1 MGKILKILNGKEL
14 ALKLNLELKDKISSF
29 IKTSGINPKLAAVLV
44 GDDPASKLYIKI
56 KRKTCSEIGIVSILI
71 DLDKNITKSKLLDEI
86 EKLNKDKSVHGIL
99 LQLPLPRDLQPYTS
113 EFIEQID
120 PIKDVDGLHP
130 INRGKLFDYNEDFVP
145 CTPKGIITLL
155 EHYNIEIQGKNVV
168 IINRSNLVGKPLIFM
183 LLKRN
188 ATVTVCHSYTKN
200 LDGYTKKADILI
212 VAVGKS
218 KFITKEKVK
227 KGVIIIDVGISRE
240 NGELSGDVDF
250 EGVFDKCSWI
260 TPNPGGVGPMTV
272 SFLLQNTFNAYKK
285 QLSMLQ

>member
-1 MGKILKILNGKEL
+1 MGKILNGKEL

-29 IKTSGINPKLAAVLV
+29 IKTSGIKPKLAAVLV
-44 GDDPASKLYIKI
+44 GDDPASKLYINI
-56 KRKTCSEIGIVSILI
+56 KRKTCSEIGIGSILV

-99 LQLPLPRDLQPYTS
+99 LQLPLPKALRPYTS
-113 EFIEQID
+113 EFIEQIA

-130 INRGKLFDYNEDFVP
+130 INRGKLFDYNESFVP

-155 EHYNIEIQGKNVV
+155 EHYNVEIQGKNVV

-200 LDGYTKKADILI
+200 LDAYTKKADILI

-227 KGVIIIDVGISRE
+227 EGTVIIDVGISRE
-240 NGELSGDVDF
+240 NGKLSGDVDF
-250 EGVFDKCSWI
+250 GGVFDKCSWI

-285 QLSMLQ
+285 QL

>member
-1 MGKILKILNGKEL
+1 MGNNKILNGKEL
-14 ALKLNLELKDKISSF
+14 ASKLNLELKDKISSF

-44 GDDPASKLYIKI
+44 GDDPASKLYINI
-56 KRKTCSEIGIVSILI
+56 KRKTCSEIGIGSILV

-86 EKLNKDKSVHGIL
+86 KKLNKDKSVHGIL
-99 LQLPLPRDLQPYTS
+99 LQIPLPRDLQPYTS

-145 CTPKGIITLL
+145 CTPKGIVTLL

-200 LDGYTKKADILI
+200 LVSYTKKADILI

-218 KFITKEKVK
+218 KFITKEMVK
-227 KGVIIIDVGISRE
+227 EGVVIVDVGISRE
-240 NGELSGDVDF
+240 NGKLSGDVDF

-260 TPNPGGVGPMTV
+260 TPNPGGIGPMTV

-285 QLSMLQ
+285 QL

>member
-1 MGKILKILNGKEL
+1 MGKILNGKEL
-14 ALKLNLELKDKISSF
+14 AQKLNLELRDKITSY
-29 IKTSGINPKLAAVLV
+29 IKTSGIHPRLAAVLV
-44 GDDPASKLYIKI
+44 GDDPASKLYINI
-56 KRKTCSEIGIVSILI
+56 KRKTCSEIGIGSILV

-99 LQLPLPRDLQPYTS
+99 LQLPLPRDLRLYTS

-155 EHYNIEIQGKNVV
+155 EHYNVEMQGKHVV

-188 ATVTVCHSYTKN
+188 ATVTICHSYTEF
-200 LDGYTKKADILI
+200 LDDYTKKADILI
-212 VAVGKS
+212 VAIGKS

-227 KGVIIIDVGISRE
+227 EGVVIIDVGISRE
-240 NGELSGDVDF
+240 NGKLSGDVDF
-250 EGVFDKCSWI
+250 EGVFSKCSWI

-285 QLSMLQ
+285 QL

>member
-14 ALKLNLELKDKISSF
+14 ALKLNLELKDKISSY
-29 IKTSGINPKLAAVLV
+29 IKTSGIKPKLAAVLV
-44 GDDPASKLYIKI
+44 GDDPASKLYVNI
-56 KRKTCSEIGIVSILI
+56 KRKTCSEIGIGSILV
-71 DLDKNITKSKLLDEI
+71 DLDKNITKSKLLNEI

-145 CTPKGIITLL
+145 CTPKGIVTLL

-227 KGVIIIDVGISRE
+227 EGVIIIDVGISRE
-240 NGELSGDVDF
+240 NGKLSGDVDF

-260 TPNPGGVGPMTV
+260 TPNPGGIGPMTV

-285 QLSMLQ
+285 QL

>member
-1 MGKILKILNGKEL
+1 MGNNKILNGKEL
-14 ALKLNLELKDKISSF
+14 ASKLNLELKDKISSF
-29 IKTSGINPKLAAVLV
+29 IKTSGIIPKLAAVLV
-44 GDDPASKLYIKI
+44 GDDPASKLYINI
-56 KRKTCSEIGIVSILI
+56 KRKTCSEIGIGSILV

-86 EKLNKDKSVHGIL
+86 KKLNKDKSVHGIL
-99 LQLPLPRDLQPYTS
+99 LQIPLPRDLQPYTS

-145 CTPKGIITLL
+145 CTPKGIVTLL
-155 EHYNIEIQGKNVV
+155 EHYNVEIQGKNVV

-200 LDGYTKKADILI
+200 LVGYTKKADILI

-218 KFITKEKVK
+218 KFITKEMVK
-227 KGVIIIDVGISRE
+227 EGVVIVDVGISRE
-240 NGELSGDVDF
+240 NGKLSGDVDF

-285 QLSMLQ
+285 QL

>member
-1 MGKILKILNGKEL
+1 MGKILNGKEL

-29 IKTSGINPKLAAVLV
+29 IKTSGIKPKLAAVLV
-44 GDDPASKLYIKI
+44 GDDPASKLYINI
-56 KRKTCSEIGIVSILI
+56 KRKTCSEIGIGSILV

-99 LQLPLPRDLQPYTS
+99 LQLPLPKALRPYTS
-113 EFIEQID
+113 EFIEQIA

-130 INRGKLFDYNEDFVP
+130 INRGKLFDYNESFVP

-155 EHYNIEIQGKNVV
+155 EHYNVEIQGKNVV

-200 LDGYTKKADILI
+200 LDAYTKKADILI

-227 KGVIIIDVGISRE
+227 EGAVIIDVGISRE
-240 NGELSGDVDF
+240 NGKLSGDVDF
-250 EGVFDKCSWI
+250 EGVFDKSSWI

-272 SFLLQNTFNAYKK
+272 SFLLQNTFNAYKR
-285 QLSMLQ
+285 QL

>member
-1 MGKILKILNGKEL
+1 MGKILNGKEL

-29 IKTSGINPKLAAVLV
+29 IKTSGIKPKLAAVLV
-44 GDDPASKLYIKI
+44 GDDPASKLYINI
-56 KRKTCSEIGIVSILI
+56 KRKTCSEIGIGSILV

-99 LQLPLPRDLQPYTS
+99 LQLPLPKALRPYTS
-113 EFIEQID
+113 EFIEQIA

-130 INRGKLFDYNEDFVP
+130 INRGKLFDYNEGFVP

-155 EHYNIEIQGKNVV
+155 EHYNVEIQGKNVV

-200 LDGYTKKADILI
+200 LDAYTKKADILI

-227 KGVIIIDVGISRE
+227 EGAVIIDVGISRE
-240 NGELSGDVDF
+240 NGKLSGDVDF

-285 QLSMLQ
+285 QL

>member
-1 MGKILKILNGKEL
+1 MGNNKILNGKEL
-14 ALKLNLELKDKISSF
+14 ASKLNLELKDKISSF

-44 GDDPASKLYIKI
+44 GDDPASKLYINI
-56 KRKTCSEIGIVSILI
+56 KRKTCSEIGIGSTLV

-86 EKLNKDKSVHGIL
+86 EKLNKDKTVHGIL
-99 LQLPLPRDLQPYTS
+99 LQLPLPRDLRPYTT

-120 PIKDVDGLHP
+120 PVKDVDGLHP

-145 CTPKGIITLL
+145 CTPKGIVTLL
-155 EHYNIEIQGKNVV
+155 EHYNVEIQRKNVV

-188 ATVTVCHSYTKN
+188 ATVTVCHSYTKD

-212 VAVGKS
+212 VAIGKS

-227 KGVIIIDVGISRE
+227 EGVVIIDVGISRE
-240 NGELSGDVDF
+240 NGKLSGDVDF
-250 EGVFDKCSWI
+250 EGVFSKCSWI

-285 QLSMLQ
+285 QL

>member
-1 MGKILKILNGKEL
+1 MGNNKILNGKEL
-14 ALKLNLELKDKISSF
+14 ASKLNLELKNKISSF
-29 IKTSGINPKLAAVLV
+29 IKTSGITPKLAAVLV
-44 GDDPASKLYIKI
+44 GDDPASKLYINI
-56 KRKTCSEIGIVSILI
+56 KRKTCSEIGIGSILV

-99 LQLPLPRDLQPYTS
+99 LQLPLPRDLRPYTS

-188 ATVTVCHSYTKN
+188 ATVTICHSYTEI
-200 LDGYTKKADILI
+200 LDDYTKKADILI

-227 KGVIIIDVGISRE
+227 EGVVIIDVGISRE
-240 NGELSGDVDF
+240 NGKLSGDVDF
-250 EGVFDKCSWI
+250 EGVFEKCSWI
-260 TPNPGGVGPMTV
+260 TPNPGGIGPMTV

-285 QLSMLQ
+285 QL

>member
-1 MGKILKILNGKEL
+1 MGKILNGKEL
-14 ALKLNLELKDKISSF
+14 ALKLNLELRDKITSF
-29 IKTSGINPKLAAVLV
+29 IKTRGIRPKLAAVLV
-44 GDDPASKLYIKI
+44 GDDPASKLYINI
-56 KRKTCSEIGIVSILI
+56 KRKTCSEIGIESILV

-99 LQLPLPRDLQPYTS
+99 LQLPLPRDLRLYTS

-155 EHYNIEIQGKNVV
+155 EHYNVEMQGKHVV

-188 ATVTVCHSYTKN
+188 ATVTICHSYTEI
-200 LDGYTKKADILI
+200 LDDYTKKADILI
-212 VAVGKS
+212 VAIGKS

-227 KGVIIIDVGISRE
+227 EGVVIIDVGISRE
-240 NGELSGDVDF
+240 NGKLSGDVDF
-250 EGVFDKCSWI
+250 EGVFEKCSWI

-285 QLSMLQ
+285 QF

>member
-1 MGKILKILNGKEL
+1 M
-14 ALKLNLELKDKISSF
+14 
-29 IKTSGINPKLAAVLV
+29 
-44 GDDPASKLYIKI
+44 ASL
-56 KRKTCSEIGIVSILI
+56 
-71 DLDKNITKSKLLDEI
+71 NITKSKLLDEI

-99 LQLPLPRDLQPYTS
+99 LQLPLPRDLRPYTS

-188 ATVTVCHSYTKN
+188 ATVTICHSYTKN
-200 LDGYTKKADILI
+200 LDDYTKKADILI

-227 KGVIIIDVGISRE
+227 EGVVIVDVGISRE
-240 NGELSGDVDF
+240 NGKLSGDVDF
-250 EGVFDKCSWI
+250 EGVFSKCSWI

-285 QLSMLQ
+285 QL

>member
-1 MGKILKILNGKEL
+1 MGKILNGKEL
-14 ALKLNLELKDKISSF
+14 ALKLNLELQDSISSF
-29 IKTSGINPKLAAVLV
+29 IEKSGIIPKLAAVLV

-56 KRKTCSEIGIVSILI
+56 KRKTCSEIGIGSILV

-99 LQLPLPRDLQPYTS
+99 LQLPLPRDLRPYTS
-113 EFIEQID
+113 EFIEQIT

-155 EHYNIEIQGKNVV
+155 EHYNIEIQGKNAV

-200 LDGYTKKADILI
+200 LDDFTKKADILI

-227 KGVIIIDVGISRE
+227 EGVVIIDVGISRE
-240 NGELSGDVDF
+240 NGKLSGDIDF
-250 EGVFDKCSWI
+250 EGVLDKCSWI

-285 QLSMLQ
+285 QL

>member
-1 MGKILKILNGKEL
+1 MGKILNGKEL

-29 IKTSGINPKLAAVLV
+29 IKTSGIKPKLAAVLV
-44 GDDPASKLYIKI
+44 GDDPASKLYINI
-56 KRKTCSEIGIVSILI
+56 KRKTCSEIGIGSILV
-71 DLDKNITKSKLLDEI
+71 DLDKNITKSKLLKEI
-86 EKLNKDKSVHGIL
+86 ETLNKDKSVNGIL
-99 LQLPLPRDLQPYTS
+99 LQLPLPRDLQPYTT

-145 CTPKGIITLL
+145 CTPKGIVTLL
-155 EHYNIEIQGKNVV
+155 EHYNIEIQSKNVV

-200 LDGYTKKADILI
+200 LDSHTKKADILI

-218 KFITKEKVK
+218 KFVTKEKVK
-227 KGVIIIDVGISRE
+227 EGVVIIDVGISRE
-240 NGELSGDVDF
+240 NGKLSGDVDF

-285 QLSMLQ
+285 QL

>member
-1 MGKILKILNGKEL
+1 MGKILNGKEL

-44 GDDPASKLYIKI
+44 GDDPASKLYINI
-56 KRKTCSEIGIVSILI
+56 KRKTCSEIGIGSILV

-99 LQLPLPRDLQPYTS
+99 LQLPLPKVLRPYTS

-130 INRGKLFDYNEDFVP
+130 INRGKLFDYNESFVP

-155 EHYNIEIQGKNVV
+155 EHYNVEIQGKNVV

-188 ATVTVCHSYTKN
+188 ATVTICHSYTIN
-200 LDGYTKKADILI
+200 LDSYTKKADILI
-212 VAVGKS
+212 VAIGKS

-227 KGVIIIDVGISRE
+227 EGVVIIDVGISRE
-240 NGELSGDVDF
+240 NGKLSGDVDF

-285 QLSMLQ
+285 QL

>member
-1 MGKILKILNGKEL
+1 MGKILNGKEL
-14 ALKLNLELKDKISSF
+14 ALKLNLELKNKISSV
-29 IKTSGINPKLAAVLV
+29 IKTSGITPKLAAVLV
-44 GDDPASKLYIKI
+44 GDDPASKLYINI
-56 KRKTCSEIGIVSILI
+56 KRKTCSEIGIGSILV

-99 LQLPLPRDLQPYTS
+99 LQLPLPRDLRLYTS

-155 EHYNIEIQGKNVV
+155 EHYNVEIQGKNVV

-227 KGVIIIDVGISRE
+227 EGVVIIDVGISRE
-240 NGELSGDVDF
+240 NGKLSGDVDF

-285 QLSMLQ
+285 QL

>member
-1 MGKILKILNGKEL
+1 MGKILNGKEL

-29 IKTSGINPKLAAVLV
+29 IKTSGIKPKLAAVLV
-44 GDDPASKLYIKI
+44 GDDPASKLYINI
-56 KRKTCSEIGIVSILI
+56 KRKTCSEIGIGSILV
-71 DLDKNITKSKLLDEI
+71 DLDKNITKSKLLEEI
-86 EKLNKDKSVHGIL
+86 ETLNKDKSVNGIL
-99 LQLPLPRDLQPYTS
+99 LQLPLPRDLQPYTT

-145 CTPKGIITLL
+145 CTPKGIVTLL
-155 EHYNIEIQGKNVV
+155 EHYNIEIQSKNVV

-200 LDGYTKKADILI
+200 LDSHTKKADILI

-227 KGVIIIDVGISRE
+227 EGVVIIDVGISRE
-240 NGELSGDVDF
+240 NGKLSGDVDF

-285 QLSMLQ
+285 QL

>member
-1 MGKILKILNGKEL
+1 MGNNKILNGKEL
-14 ALKLNLELKDKISSF
+14 ASKLNLELKDKISSF

-44 GDDPASKLYIKI
+44 GDDPASKLYINI
-56 KRKTCSEIGIVSILI
+56 KRKTCSEIGIGSILV

-86 EKLNKDKSVHGIL
+86 KKLNKDKSVHGIL
-99 LQLPLPRDLQPYTS
+99 LQIPLPRDLQPYTS

-145 CTPKGIITLL
+145 CTPKGIVTLL

-200 LDGYTKKADILI
+200 LVGYTKKADILI

-218 KFITKEKVK
+218 KFITKEMVK
-227 KGVIIIDVGISRE
+227 EGVVIVDVGISRE
-240 NGELSGDVDF
+240 NGKLSGDVDF

-260 TPNPGGVGPMTV
+260 TPNPGGIGPMTV

-285 QLSMLQ
+285 QL

>member
-44 GDDPASKLYIKI
+44 GDDPASKLYINI

-227 KGVIIIDVGISRE
+227 EGVVIIDVGISRE
-240 NGELSGDVDF
+240 NGKLSGDVDF

-260 TPNPGGVGPMTV
+260 TPNPGGIGPMTV

-285 QLSMLQ
+285 QL

>member
-1 MGKILKILNGKEL
+1 MEKILNGKEL

-29 IKTSGINPKLAAVLV
+29 IKTSGIEPKLAAVLV
-44 GDDPASKLYIKI
+44 GDDPASKLYINI
-56 KRKTCSEIGIVSILI
+56 KRKTCSEIGIGSILV
-71 DLDKNITKSKLLDEI
+71 DLDKNITKSELLDEI

-99 LQLPLPRDLQPYTS
+99 LQIPLPRDLRPYTS

-155 EHYNIEIQGKNVV
+155 EHYNIDIQGKNVV

-183 LLKRN
+183 FLKRN
-188 ATVTVCHSYTKN
+188 ATVTICHSFTKN
-200 LDGYTKKADILI
+200 LDDYTKKADILI
-212 VAVGKS
+212 VAIGKP

-227 KGVIIIDVGISRE
+227 EGVVIIDVGISRE
-240 NGELSGDVDF
+240 NGKLSGDVDF
-250 EGVFDKCSWI
+250 EGVLEKSSWI

-285 QLSMLQ
+285 QL

>member
-1 MGKILKILNGKEL
+1 MGNNKILNGKEL
-14 ALKLNLELKDKISSF
+14 ASKLNLELKDKISSF
-29 IKTSGINPKLAAVLV
+29 IKTSGITPKLAAVLV
-44 GDDPASKLYIKI
+44 GDDPASKLYINI
-56 KRKTCSEIGIVSILI
+56 KRKTCSEIGIGSILV

-99 LQLPLPRDLQPYTS
+99 LQIPLPRDLRPYTS

-120 PIKDVDGLHP
+120 PVKDVDGLHP

-155 EHYNIEIQGKNVV
+155 EHYNIEIRGKNVV

-200 LDGYTKKADILI
+200 LEGFTKKADILI

-218 KFITKEKVK
+218 KFITKEMVK
-227 KGVIIIDVGISRE
+227 EGVVVIDVGISRE
-240 NGELSGDVDF
+240 NGKLSGDVDF

-285 QLSMLQ
+285 QL

>member
-1 MGKILKILNGKEL
+1 MGKILNGKEL

-29 IKTSGINPKLAAVLV
+29 IKTSGIKPKLAAVLV
-44 GDDPASKLYIKI
+44 GDDPASKLYINI
-56 KRKTCSEIGIVSILI
+56 KRKTCSEIGIGSILV
-71 DLDKNITKSKLLDEI
+71 DLDKNITKSKLLKEI
-86 EKLNKDKSVHGIL
+86 ETLNKDKSVNGIL
-99 LQLPLPRDLQPYTS
+99 LQLPLPRDLQPYTT

-145 CTPKGIITLL
+145 CTPKGIVTLL
-155 EHYNIEIQGKNVV
+155 EHYNIEIQSKNVV

-200 LDGYTKKADILI
+200 LDSHTKKADILI

-227 KGVIIIDVGISRE
+227 EGVVIIDVGISRE
-240 NGELSGDVDF
+240 NGKLSGDVDF

-285 QLSMLQ
+285 QL

>member
-1 MGKILKILNGKEL
+1 MGKILNGKEL
-14 ALKLNLELKDKISSF
+14 ALKLNLKLKDKISSF
-29 IKTSGINPKLAAVLV
+29 KKKILLAAILV
-44 GDDPASKLYIKI
+44 GDDPASKLYINI
-56 KRKTCSEIGIVSILI
+56 KRKTCSEIGIGSILV

-99 LQLPLPRDLQPYTS
+99 LQLPLPRDLRPYTS

-200 LDGYTKKADILI
+200 LVGYTKKADILI

-218 KFITKEKVK
+218 KFITKEMVK
-227 KGVIIIDVGISRE
+227 EGVVIVDVGISRE
-240 NGELSGDVDF
+240 NGKLSGDVDF

-285 QLSMLQ
+285 QL

>member
-1 MGKILKILNGKEL
+1 MGKILNGKEL
-14 ALKLNLELKDKISSF
+14 ALKLNLELKNKISSV
-29 IKTSGINPKLAAVLV
+29 IKTSGITPKLAAVLV
-44 GDDPASKLYIKI
+44 GDDPASKLYINI
-56 KRKTCSEIGIVSILI
+56 KRKTCSEIGIGSILV

-86 EKLNKDKSVHGIL
+86 EKLNKDKTVHGIL
-99 LQLPLPRDLQPYTS
+99 LQLPLPRDLRPYTS

-188 ATVTVCHSYTKN
+188 ATVTICHSYTKN
-200 LDGYTKKADILI
+200 LDDYTKKADILI

-227 KGVIIIDVGISRE
+227 EGVIIIDVGISRE
-240 NGELSGDVDF
+240 NGKLSGDVDF
-250 EGVFDKCSWI
+250 EGVFSKCSWI

-285 QLSMLQ
+285 QL

>member
-1 MGKILKILNGKEL
+1 MGKILNGKEL
-14 ALKLNLELKDKISSF
+14 GSKLNLELKDKISSF
-29 IKTSGINPKLAAVLV
+29 IKTSGITPKLAAVLV
-44 GDDPASKLYIKI
+44 GDDPASKLYINI
-56 KRKTCSEIGIVSILI
+56 KRKTCSEIGIGSILV

-86 EKLNKDKSVHGIL
+86 EKLNKDKTVHGIL
-99 LQLPLPRDLQPYTS
+99 LQLPLPRDLRPYTS

-188 ATVTVCHSYTKN
+188 ATVTICHSYTKN
-200 LDGYTKKADILI
+200 LDDYTKKADILI
-212 VAVGKS
+212 VAIGKS

-227 KGVIIIDVGISRE
+227 EGVVIVDVGISRE
-240 NGELSGDVDF
+240 NGKLSGDVDF
-250 EGVFDKCSWI
+250 EGVFSKCSWI

-285 QLSMLQ
+285 QL

>member
-1 MGKILKILNGKEL
+1 MGKILNGKEL

-29 IKTSGINPKLAAVLV
+29 IKTSGIKPKLAAVLV
-44 GDDPASKLYIKI
+44 GDDPASKLYINI
-56 KRKTCSEIGIVSILI
+56 KRKTCSEIGIGSILV

-86 EKLNKDKSVHGIL
+86 EKLNKDKSIHGIL
-99 LQLPLPRDLQPYTS
+99 LQLPLPKDLRPYTS
-113 EFIEQID
+113 EFIEQIAS
-120 PIKDVDGLHP
+120 IKDVDGLHP
-130 INRGKLFDYNEDFVP
+130 INQGKLFDYNEDFVP

-155 EHYNIEIQGKNVV
+155 EHYNVEIQGKNVV

-227 KGVIIIDVGISRE
+227 EGVVIIDVGISRE
-240 NGELSGDVDF
+240 NGKLSGDVDF

-285 QLSMLQ
+285 QL

>member
-1 MGKILKILNGKEL
+1 MGKILNGKEL
-14 ALKLNLELKDKISSF
+14 ALKLNLELKDKISSY
-29 IKTSGINPKLAAVLV
+29 IKTSGIIPKLAAVLV
-44 GDDPASKLYIKI
+44 GDDPPSKLYINI
-56 KRKTCSEIGIVSILI
+56 KRKTCSEIGIGSILV

-86 EKLNKDKSVHGIL
+86 EKLNKDKTVHGIL
-99 LQLPLPRDLQPYTS
+99 LQLPLPRDLRPYTS

-155 EHYNIEIQGKNVV
+155 EHYSIEIQGKNVV

-227 KGVIIIDVGISRE
+227 EGVVIVDVGISRE
-240 NGELSGDVDF
+240 NGKLSGDVDF

-272 SFLLQNTFNAYKK
+272 SFLLHNTFNAYKK
-285 QLSMLQ
+285 QL

>member
-1 MGKILKILNGKEL
+1 MEKILNGKEL

-29 IKTSGINPKLAAVLV
+29 IKTSGIEPKLAAVLV
-44 GDDPASKLYIKI
+44 GDDPASKLYINI
-56 KRKTCSEIGIVSILI
+56 KRKTCSEIGIGSILV
-71 DLDKNITKSKLLDEI
+71 DLDKNITKSELLDEI

-99 LQLPLPRDLQPYTS
+99 LQIPLPRDLRPYTS

-155 EHYNIEIQGKNVV
+155 EHYNIDIQGKNVV

-183 LLKRN
+183 FLKRN
-188 ATVTVCHSYTKN
+188 ATVTICHSFTKK
-200 LDGYTKKADILI
+200 LDDYTKKADILI
-212 VAVGKS
+212 VAIGKP

-227 KGVIIIDVGISRE
+227 EGVVIIDVGISRE
-240 NGELSGDVDF
+240 NGKLSGDVDF
-250 EGVFDKCSWI
+250 EGVLEKSSWI

-285 QLSMLQ
+285 QL

>member
-1 MGKILKILNGKEL
+1 MGKTLNDKILNGKEL

-29 IKTSGINPKLAAVLV
+29 VKKSGITPKLAAVLV
-44 GDDPASKLYIKI
+44 GDDPASKLYINI
-56 KRKTCSEIGIVSILI
+56 KRKTCSQIGIGSILV
-71 DLDKNITKSKLLDEI
+71 DLDKKITKSKLLDEI
-86 EKLNKDKSVHGIL
+86 KKLNKDKSVHGIL
-99 LQLPLPRDLQPYTS
+99 LQIPLPRELRPYTS

-145 CTPKGIITLL
+145 CTPKGIVTLL

-183 LLKRN
+183 FLKRN
-188 ATVTVCHSYTKN
+188 ATVTVCHSYTEN

-227 KGVIIIDVGISRE
+227 EGVVIIDVGISRE
-240 NGELSGDVDF
+240 NGKLSGDVDF

-260 TPNPGGVGPMTV
+260 TPNPGGIGPMTV

-285 QLSMLQ
+285 QL

>member
-1 MGKILKILNGKEL
+1 MGKILNGKEL
-14 ALKLNLELKDKISSF
+14 ALKLNLELKNKISSF
-29 IKTSGINPKLAAVLV
+29 IKTSGITPKLAAVLV
-44 GDDPASKLYIKI
+44 GDDPASKLYINI
-56 KRKTCSEIGIVSILI
+56 KRKTCSEIGIGSILV

-86 EKLNKDKSVHGIL
+86 KKLNKDKTVHGIL
-99 LQLPLPRDLQPYTS
+99 LQLPLPRDLRPYTS

-145 CTPKGIITLL
+145 CTPKGIVTLL
-155 EHYNIEIQGKNVV
+155 EHYNIEIQGKSVV

-200 LDGYTKKADILI
+200 LDGHTKKADILI

-227 KGVIIIDVGISRE
+227 EGVIIVDVGISRE
-240 NGELSGDVDF
+240 NGKLSGDVDF

-272 SFLLQNTFNAYKK
+272 SFLLQNTFAAYKK
-285 QLSMLQ
+285 QL

>member
-1 MGKILKILNGKEL
+1 MGILNGKEL
-14 ALKLNLELKDKISSF
+14 ALKLNLELKNKISSF
-29 IKTSGINPKLAAVLV
+29 IKTSGIKPKLAAVLV
-44 GDDPASKLYIKI
+44 GDDPASKLYINI
-56 KRKTCSEIGIVSILI
+56 KRKTCSEIGIGSILV

-86 EKLNKDKSVHGIL
+86 KKLNKDKSVHGIL
-99 LQLPLPRDLQPYTS
+99 LQIPLPRNLQPYTS
-113 EFIEQID
+113 KFIEQID

-145 CTPKGIITLL
+145 CTPKGIVTLL

-218 KFITKEKVK
+218 KFITKEMVK
-227 KGVIIIDVGISRE
+227 EGVVIIDVGISRE
-240 NGELSGDVDF
+240 NGKLSGDVDF

-285 QLSMLQ
+285 QL

>member
-1 MGKILKILNGKEL
+1 MGKILNGKEL
-14 ALKLNLELKDKISSF
+14 ALKLNLELKNKISSF
-29 IKTSGINPKLAAVLV
+29 IKTSGITPKLAAVLV
-44 GDDPASKLYIKI
+44 GDDPASKLYINI
-56 KRKTCSEIGIVSILI
+56 KRKTCSEIGIGSILVE
-71 DLDKNITKSKLLDEI
+71 LDKNITKSKLLDEI

-99 LQLPLPRDLQPYTS
+99 LQLPLPKVLRPYTS

-120 PIKDVDGLHP
+120 PVKDVDGLHP

-145 CTPKGIITLL
+145 CTPKGIVTLL
-155 EHYNIEIQGKNVV
+155 EHYNVEIQGKNVV

-212 VAVGKS
+212 VAIGKS

-227 KGVIIIDVGISRE
+227 EGVVIIDVGISRE
-240 NGELSGDVDF
+240 NGKLSGDVDF
-250 EGVFDKCSWI
+250 EGVLDKCSWI

-285 QLSMLQ
+285 QL

>member
-1 MGKILKILNGKEL
+1 MGNNKILNGKEL
-14 ALKLNLELKDKISSF
+14 ASKLNLELKDKISSF

-44 GDDPASKLYIKI
+44 GDDPASKLYINI
-56 KRKTCSEIGIVSILI
+56 KRKTCSEIGIGSILV

-86 EKLNKDKSVHGIL
+86 KKLNKDKSVHGIL
-99 LQLPLPRDLQPYTS
+99 LQIPLPRDLQPYTS

-145 CTPKGIITLL
+145 CTPKGIVTLL
-155 EHYNIEIQGKNVV
+155 EHYNVEIQGKNVV

-200 LDGYTKKADILI
+200 LVSYTKKADILI

-218 KFITKEKVK
+218 KFITKEMVK
-227 KGVIIIDVGISRE
+227 EGVVIVDVGISRE
-240 NGELSGDVDF
+240 NGKLSGDVDF

-285 QLSMLQ
+285 QL